1 MSAANAPTKDRT
13 SHRPEKPPVPWTIW
27 AGLATFVLITLWA
40 ALEPLGGIGFS
51 IAPLFSEQATA
62 GFYIIRR
69 FFTPDW
75 SFLVRTY
82 SALLETLYIAVIAS
96 AIASVIALPISLLA
110 SRVTNSGR
118 FLYGIV
124 RTWLSVIR
132 SLPDIAWALLFVA
145 AVGTGALG
153 GIMALI
159 VFNIGIIAKLTSET
173 VDGVDVGPVEAAQAS
188 GAGRVQTAFSAVVP
202 QILPGYLSYAL
213 YVFELNIRASLVI
226 GLVGGGGIGN
236 VIKVQLSQ
244 FAYERLGA
252 IIFGFF
258 VIVVILDQVSIALRR
273 RLV

>member
-1 MSAANAPTKDRT
+1 MSAGTTTSSSGVRRPTK
-13 SHRPEKPPVPWTIW
+13 PPIRWTIW
-27 AGLATFVLITLWA
+27 AGLAAFVLITMWA
-40 ALEPLGGIGFS
+40 VFEPLGGIGFS
-51 IAPLFSEQATA
+51 IAPLFTQQATA
-62 GFYIIRR
+62 GFYIVRR

-75 SFLVRTY
+75 AFLPRIY
-82 SALLETLYIAVIAS
+82 PAFLETLYIAIIAS
-96 AIASVIALPISLLA
+96 AIASAIALPVSLLA

-118 FLYGIV
+118 VLYGLV

-173 VDGVDVGPVEAAQAS
+173 IDGVDVGPVEAAQAA
-188 GAGRVQTAFSAVVP
+188 GAGRIQTAFSAVVP

-236 VIKVQLSQ
+236 VIRVQLSQ

-252 IIFGFF
+252 IIVGFF